1 MSFTPSLLHMKVS
14 EENKALR
21 MNMIEHVAVP
31 KKEPFLRKL
40 MTRTLTEI
48 NDADIPSGV
57 THLNDYLFQNNVNL
71 TTVNLS
77 VIRSIGSY
85 TFHNCGITSL
95 DMPNLETVGMNA
107 FSTNPFEE
115 VCLPALESVN
125 EMTFVA
131 CHNLKKLDFTA
142 LTQIKS
148 RAFYNC
154 ENLDTIIFRGNTMV
168 PFSGSSPFT
177 GTKFADGT
185 GYFYVKADMLNEYQN
200 DSGWQLYE
208 NQFRTIEDYSL

>member
-1 MSFTPSLLHMKVS
+1 MSFAPSLLHMKVS
-14 EENKALR
+14 EKNAVIPMKLDHC
-21 MNMIEHVAVP
+21 IEVQKRA
-31 KKEPFLRKL
+31 PFFRKL
-40 MTRTLTEI
+40 LTNSLTEI
-48 NDADIPSGV
+48 NNFDIPAGI
-57 THLNDYLFQNNVNL
+57 THLKDYLFQNNTGL
-71 TTVNLS
+71 ATVNLDY
-77 VIRSIGSY
+77 VTSIGNY

-95 DMPNLETVGMNA
+95 NMPNLETVGTNA

-125 EMTFVA
+125 EMAFVA

-185 GYFYVKADMLNEYQN
+185 GYFYVKANVLSEYQN
-200 DSGWQLYE
+200 DSGWQLYG

>member
-14 EENKALR
+14 EKNKALR
-21 MNMIEHVAVP
+21 MNTAEHVAVP

-57 THLNDYLFQNNVNL
+57 THLNDYLFQNNTGL
-71 TTVNLS
+71 TTVNLDY
-77 VIRSIGSY
+77 ITSIGNY
-85 TFHNCGITSL
+85 TFHNCGIISL
-95 DMPNLETVGMNA
+95 NMPNLETVGMNA

-168 PFSGSSPFT
+168 PFAGSSPFT
-177 GTKFADGT
+177 GTKFADGI
-185 GYFYVKADMLNEYQN
+185 GYFYVKANVLSEYQN